1 MRCQTRIYH
10 NVAKAYGFRN
20 VSFFIKRAK
29 MREENLLLMRPV
41 LNIETGESSAI
52 EQFQNVALRP
62 ILKFQHDLYVA
73 LFRNYIEKRKNTF
86 VALSKGQR
94 QAYILASIKDDLK
107 FKNRLLGVAIGHF
120 TVAEFAIFS
129 ENEAELT
136 RRFTDLVVQRLQ
148 SAVLELV

>member
-1 MRCQTRIYH
+1 
-10 NVAKAYGFRN
+10 
-20 VSFFIKRAK
+20 

-41 LNIETGESSAI
+41 LNIETAESSVI
-52 EQFQNVALRP
+52 EQFQNVTLRP
-62 ILKFQHDLYVA
+62 ILKFQHDLYVT

-86 VALSKGQR
+86 IDLSKGQR
-94 QAYILASIKDDLK
+94 LAYILASIKDDLK

-120 TVAEFAIFS
+120 TAAEFAIFS

-136 RRFTDLVVQRLQ
+136 RRFTALVVQRLQ

>member
-1 MRCQTRIYH
+1 LNLIHH
-10 NVAKAYGFRN
+10 NVAQALWLSQR
-20 VSFFIKRAK
+20 FIFYKRAK

-41 LNIETGESSAI
+41 LNIETAESSVI
-52 EQFQNVALRP
+52 EQFQNVTLRP

-86 VALSKGQR
+86 IELSKGQR
-94 QAYILASIKDDLK
+94 LAYILASIKDDLK

-120 TVAEFAIFS
+120 TAAEFAIFS
-129 ENEAELT
+129 EHEAELT
-136 RRFTDLVVQRLQ
+136 RRFTALVVQRLQ